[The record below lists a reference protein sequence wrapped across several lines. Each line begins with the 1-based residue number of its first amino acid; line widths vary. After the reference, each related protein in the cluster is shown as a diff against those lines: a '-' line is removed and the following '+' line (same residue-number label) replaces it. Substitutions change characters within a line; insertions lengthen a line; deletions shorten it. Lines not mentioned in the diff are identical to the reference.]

1 MSGEAPDAAGPA
13 PPPTG
18 KSGKGVYRSTRS
30 RKTPPKG
37 SKRQGS
43 DSRRDHSHA
52 PKRARTNEQTDT
64 DEGEGAS
71 EAGPAGPSEIEF
83 RGVGAD
89 GSEPQLALEP
99 RLRYPDEAAIASRL
113 TRSLELDVLKA
124 KVGRLDV
131 MMADTYRQMEAIRDE
146 SEHNMGAGDG
156 SAVAKPAKSDNIV
169 RINVGGTIFA
179 TRKATLAKFDGTYT
193 AALASGRF
201 DDERDSDGCIFIDR
215 DPKYFAQILNFLRDP
230 AAPQEWD
237 IEDPGLIH
245 ELTFFGLKELIHK
258 GSLYVAYGF
267 DGSGRLN
274 TIESYNPHFRTWKE
288 VAQFKSELSSPACA
302 VLNGKMYITGGKNS
316 KNRAVAT
323 AAFYD
328 PIRKDITVTTD
339 LQIPRFG
346 HGLVELDGYIY
357 AVGGYGDDGGRVDS
371 VERYDED
378 SKSWTSMPGLHD
390 VRSALGCDALRGKI
404 YVAGGYGPGTQPQS
418 LVDMVEV
425 FDPKT
430 SHWEKAASLNIP
442 RAHVCCVTYKDKLWA
457 VGGYDGQ
464 HASQTVEI
472 YDPVTKRWTE
482 GPKLIKK
489 RSVVVCAVLDDQLYA
504 IGGYDGQSY
513 LKCSEVYDPD
523 AKRWLPGPDMTVS
536 RGRHC
541 VCTLPI

>member
-1 MSGEAPDAAGPA
+1 MSADGSTASAAG
-13 PPPTG
+13 G
-18 KSGKGVYRSTRS
+18 KVRAGVYRSTRS
-30 RKTPPKG
+30 RKPPAKP

-43 DSRRDHSHA
+43 DTLREA
-52 PKRARTNEQTDT
+52 KRPRTTP
-64 DEGEGAS
+64 AS
-71 EAGPAGPSEIEF
+71 VSDAGMEAGPAASTEMDV
-83 RGVGAD
+83 RDVGED
-89 GSEPQLALEP
+89 GSEPQSALTP
-99 RLRYPDEAAIASRL
+99 RFRYPDEAAIASRL
-113 TRSLELDVLKA
+113 SRSMELDVMKA
-124 KVGRLDV
+124 KVGRLDLL
-131 MMADTYRQMEAIRDE
+131 MKDTYQQLEALRTPPRAVGGDAA
-146 SEHNMGAGDG
+146 SATPGAR
-156 SAVAKPAKSDNIV
+156 SPSNFIKL
-169 RINVGGTIFA
+169 NVGGTLFT
-179 TRKATLAKFDGTYT
+179 TRKSTLSKFEGTY
-193 AALASGRF
+193 LSILVSGSF
-201 DDERDSDGCIFIDR
+201 EDERDADGCIFIDR
-215 DPKYFAQILNFLRDP
+215 DPKYFSQILNYLRDP

-237 IEDPGLIH
+237 IEDPGLVH

-274 TIESYNPHFRTWKE
+274 TIESFNPHLRTWKE

-323 AAFYD
+323 SAYYD
-328 PIRKDITVTTD
+328 PVRKDITVTTD

-371 VERYDED
+371 VERYDEA
-378 SKSWTSMPGLHD
+378 SKSWTAMPGLHD
-390 VRSALGCDALRGKI
+390 VRSALGCDALQGKI

-425 FDPKT
+425 YDPRT

-442 RAHVCCVTYKDKLWA
+442 RAHVCCVTYQDKLWA

-472 YDPVTKRWTE
+472 YDPVTKRWSE

-489 RSVVVCAVLDDQLYA
+489 RSVVVCSVLDDKLYA

-523 AKRWLPGPDMTVS
+523 AKRWVPGPDMTVS